1 MLFNMKASYKN
12 TFVRVTRYKNTTLG
26 PEAYLLN
33 FNVSF
38 LNAAFF
44 IHKGFTSLSQPSL
57 SSSLSSHPSPLRI
70 SLPPPLS
77 LGCILLPGRNHTG
90 DLEFR
95 GLEEA
100 ASSPVS
106 LPSRRA
112 DPKIK
117 FPNGPRIKETIHHT
131 G

>member
-12 TFVRVTRYKNTTLG
+12 TFVRYKNTTPG

-44 IHKGFTSLSQPSL
+44 IHKGFTSLSQPSS

-70 SLPPPLS
+70 SLPPSLS
-77 LGCILLPGRNHTG
+77 VLPKLQGVFFFQAGIIL
-90 DLEFR
+90 E
-95 GLEEA
+95 
-100 ASSPVS
+100 
-106 LPSRRA
+106 
-112 DPKIK
+112 I
-117 FPNGPRIKETIHHT
+117 
-131 G
+131 